1 MKKIYSMITM
11 LAMML
16 VLSSSTCS
24 GSSDDDEI
32 NGGSAPSSS
41 FSITYDGKKNDVEL
55 TQWINPIFGN
65 GGSKKGNYFCFDNY
79 PLPSGQIH
87 IIFPYSQYGENV
99 QPSHFPVGF
108 SDFGEDATDIEYI
121 SLEFSGWYGDYVSGS
136 AKVTAN
142 DGKYITIQFSN
153 YAFEVKRNSKV
164 HTFVLNGSLK
174 FQAYLYQ

>member
-1 MKKIYSMITM
+1 MKKIYSMMTM
-11 LAMML
+11 LAMM
-16 VLSSSTCS
+16 VAALSFTSC
-24 GSSDDDEI
+24 GGGDDDEI

-41 FSITYDGKKNDVEL
+41 FSITYDGKKTDVEL
-55 TQWINPIFGN
+55 TEWINPIFGN

-79 PLPSGQIH
+79 PLGKGQIH

-99 QPSHFPVGF
+99 QPSHFPVGY
-108 SDFGEDATDIEYI
+108 SDFDEDATDIEFI
-121 SLEFSGWYGDYVSGS
+121 SGEFSGWYGEYVSGS

-153 YAFEVKRNSKV
+153 YAFEVERKNSV

>member
-1 MKKIYSMITM
+1 MITM
-11 LAMML
+11 LAMLL

-41 FSITYDGKKNDVEL
+41 FSITYDGKKTDVEL
-55 TQWINPIFGN
+55 TEWINPIFGN

-99 QPSHFPVGF
+99 QPSHFPVGY
-108 SDFGEDATDIEYI
+108 SDFDEDGEPIPISAYYRNLKGFRHLGNSYIPAWLRRRDI
-121 SLEFSGWYGDYVSGS
+121 
-136 AKVTAN
+136 
-142 DGKYITIQFSN
+142 
-153 YAFEVKRNSKV
+153 
-164 HTFVLNGSLK
+164 
-174 FQAYLYQ
+174 